1 MQSLLFKLGI
11 EINRCLTLWCNNT
24 GAKQL
29 SSNSIFYSRTKH
41 IEIDV
46 HFIEDKVIAKEL
58 GIKYVPT
65 EDHTADIFT
74 KSLSI
79 SQFHFHKGKLVVV
92 QSPRSRLREHVE
104 DFFVCGKWPILSKLV
119 IESLQTQTLS
129 ELSRTLSLS
138 EKLHSHPYLL
148 VMIGFPLF
156 LSVIISFIF
165 YKTTQV
171 KLK

>member
-1 MQSLLFKLGI
+1 M
-11 EINRCLTLWCNNT
+11 CPTLWCNNT

-29 SSNSIFYSRTKH
+29 TSNPIFYSRTKH

-65 EDHTADIFT
+65 EDQTADIFT

-79 SQFHFHKGKLVVV
+79 SQFHFRKGKLAVV

-104 DFFVCGKWPILSKLV
+104 DFFVCGK
-119 IESLQTQTLS
+119 
-129 ELSRTLSLS
+129 
-138 EKLHSHPYLL
+138 
-148 VMIGFPLF
+148 
-156 LSVIISFIF
+156 
-165 YKTTQV
+165 
-171 KLK
+171 